1 MKTRRPPSIT
11 ILLPCLLFIYSTMKA
26 QVSDSI
32 YVHLY
37 TDSLKKG
44 SFNYISIDGKLP
56 DGRFTPLDSSELEF
70 TSTAGTFYG
79 NSLHVP
85 VNCEEEKIDITVRL
99 KRNRDVSRI
108 ITLYIKK
115 ASDTGPIP
123 TEEEFYRN
131 SRKKRRAAKKS
142 GKLLC
147 IFQKLR
153 QTDIG

>member
-1 MKTRRPPSIT
+1 MKTLRPPSI
-11 ILLPCLLFIYSTMKA
+11 ILLLPSLLFIFSTLKA
-26 QVSDSI
+26 QVTDSI
-32 YVHLY
+32 HVHLY

-70 TSTAGTFYG
+70 SSTAGTFYG
-79 NSLHVP
+79 NSLYVP
-85 VNCEEEKIDITVRL
+85 VNCEEERIDITVRL
-99 KRNRDVSRI
+99 KRNRAVSRI

-115 ASDTGPIP
+115 ATDGGHIP

-142 GKLLC
+142 GKPLC
-147 IFQKLR
+147 IFQELR
-153 QTDIG
+153 QPDIG